1 MPQERGVCLVS
12 FCICLDSQACFK
24 EFLLGE
30 LLRSEGVLLQIV
42 VDYER
47 RNLFMDI
54 VVVGSGAREHALAYT
69 FERQGHSVTVT
80 PGNAGVPLSTARR
93 AEELSADLFVI
104 GPEQPLVDG
113 LADRLR
119 IQGKLVFGPGADGAQ
134 LEGSKAWM
142 KQVLSAAG
150 VPTAKFSV
158 ANTPAEVEIGVRYF
172 FDPELSSGRGCAIK
186 TDGLAAGKGVGVFTD
201 PDEAIVDGLA
211 KLDGAFGAAGDR
223 VVIEELLEG
232 REVSLFAIC
241 NGRDY
246 VLLPGACDYKR
257 LLDGDEGPNTGGM
270 GSYSPAGDEGSHE
283 EWAEVCIRPV
293 LDELSRRGIDYRGV
307 LYAGLMITPDG
318 PKVLEFNVR
327 FGDPEIQ
334 SILMRSESGFAE
346 LLMDAAV
353 GEDLPTPVFSE
364 DHAVTVVLAA
374 EGYPESPTKG
384 AVITD
389 LTSPEKLHAHGVA
402 IFCAGVAYSDD
413 EGSYGGLCVD
423 GGRVL
428 SVTALSSRRAR
439 ARELAY
445 QVGSLISWPG
455 RQFRSDIAAD

>member
-1 MPQERGVCLVS
+1 
-12 FCICLDSQACFK
+12 
-24 EFLLGE
+24 
-30 LLRSEGVLLQIV
+30 
-42 VDYER
+42 
-47 RNLFMDI
+47 MDI

-69 FERQGHSVTVT
+69 FERQGHVAIVT
-80 PGNAGVPLSTARR
+80 PGNAGMSLSTSRS
-93 AEELSADLFVI
+93 AEELGAHLFVI

-119 IQGKLVFGPGADGAQ
+119 AQGKLVFGPGADGAQ

-142 KQVLSAAG
+142 KQLLSAAR

-158 ANTPAEVEIGVRYF
+158 ASTAAEVEIGVNYF
-172 FDPELSSGRGCAIK
+172 FDVGLSSGRGCAIK

-201 PDEAIVDGLA
+201 PDVAIVDGLA
-211 KLDGAFGAAGDR
+211 KLGGAFGAAGER

-257 LLDGDEGPNTGGM
+257 LFDGDQGPNTGGM
-270 GSYSPAGDEGSHE
+270 GSFSPAGDEGSHE

-293 LDELSRRGIDYRGV
+293 LEELSRRGIDYRGV
-307 LYAGLMITPDG
+307 LYAGLMITASG

-346 LLMDAAV
+346 LLMAAAR
-353 GEDLPTPVFSE
+353 GEDLPRPVFSE

-374 EGYPESPTKG
+374 EGYPEAPTKG
-384 AVITD
+384 ALITD
-389 LTSPEKLHAHGVA
+389 LTSPEKLLAHGVA
-402 IFCAGVAYSDD
+402 IFYAGVAYSDD
-413 EGSYGGLCVD
+413 DGSYGGLRVD

-428 SVTALSSRRAR
+428 SVTALSSERAE
-439 ARELAY
+439 ARNLAY
-445 QVGSLISWPG
+445 SVGSLIDWPG
-455 RQFRSDIAAD
+455 QQYRTDIAAD

>member
-1 MPQERGVCLVS
+1 
-12 FCICLDSQACFK
+12 
-24 EFLLGE
+24 
-30 LLRSEGVLLQIV
+30 
-42 VDYER
+42 
-47 RNLFMDI
+47 MDI

-69 FERQGHSVTVT
+69 FVRQGHAAIVA
-80 PGNAGVPLSTARR
+80 PGNAGISLSTSRR
-93 AEELSADLFVI
+93 PEELGADLFVV

-119 IQGKLVFGPGADGAQ
+119 MQGKLVFGPGADGAQ

-142 KQVLSAAG
+142 KQLLRAAR

-158 ANTPAEVEIGVRYF
+158 ASTPAEVEIGVGYF
-172 FDPELSSGRGCAIK
+172 FNSDLSSGRGCAIK

-201 PDEAIVDGLA
+201 PDEAIADGMA
-211 KLDGAFGAAGDR
+211 KLGGAFGSAGER
-223 VVIEELLEG
+223 VVIEELLDG
-232 REVSLFAIC
+232 REVSLFAVC

-257 LLDGDEGPNTGGM
+257 LHEGDQGPNTGGM
-270 GSYSPAGDEGSHE
+270 GSFSPAGDEGSHE

-307 LYAGLMITPDG
+307 LYAGLMITSEG

-346 LLMDAAV
+346 LLMAAAQ
-353 GEDLPTPVFSE
+353 GEDLPVPAFSD

-374 EGYPESPTKG
+374 EGYPESPVKG
-384 AVITD
+384 TVITD
-389 LTSPEKLHAHGVA
+389 LTDPEKLFARGVA
-402 IFCAGVAYSDD
+402 IFCAGVAYADD

-428 SVTALSSRRAR
+428 SVTALGTSKPAAR
-439 ARELAY
+439 KLAY
-445 QVGSLISWPG
+445 DVASLIDWPG
-455 RQFRSDIAAD
+455 QQYRTDIAAD